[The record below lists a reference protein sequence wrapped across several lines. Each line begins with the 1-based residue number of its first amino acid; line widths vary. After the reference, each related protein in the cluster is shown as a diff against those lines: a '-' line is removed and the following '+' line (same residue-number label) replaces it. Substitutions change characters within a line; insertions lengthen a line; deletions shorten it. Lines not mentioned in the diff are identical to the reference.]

1 MRVMV
6 FTEGT
11 ILYHKAALNQTRET
25 IVQQV
30 IDKHPSIYE
39 FSTYLPIGEA
49 PRKLTKWSRQGHQI
63 LYMTSRTKLNEIL
76 EIKEVLTK
84 YHFPEGELLHRSP
97 DETYQQ
103 VVARNTPDIIIE
115 DDCESIGGL
124 PMTIYS
130 KLDPDLK
137 LRIASVTVKE
147 FGGIDHLPDNL
158 TEISYQ

>member
-11 ILYHKAALNQTRET
+11 ILYHKEALNQTRET

-39 FSTYLPIGEA
+39 FSSYLPIGEA
-49 PRKLTKWSRQGHQI
+49 PRKLTKWSKQGHQI
-63 LYMTSRTKLNEIL
+63 LYMTSRTKLNEIQ
-76 EIKEVLTK
+76 EIKEVLAK
-84 YHFPEGELLHRSP
+84 HRFPEGELLYRSS

-103 VVARNTPDIIIE
+103 LVARNPPDIIIE

-124 PMTIYS
+124 PMTVFS
-130 KLDPDLK
+130 KLTPDLK
-137 LRIASVTVKE
+137 IRIASITIQE
-147 FGGIDHLPDNL
+147 FAGIDHLLDNPS
-158 TEISYQ
+158 EIAY